1 MAKLTRAS
9 KIDNFN
15 RRPLRITQEN
25 VLWLEVAVYNTQ
37 FGRGEEKQSGAQLLG
52 KLASQ
57 IERNAAKVGVAQ

>member
-1 MAKLTRAS
+1 M
-9 KIDNFN
+9 
-15 RRPLRITQEN
+15 
-25 VLWLEVAVYNTQ
+25 YNTQ